1 MTMQLFT
8 GKQYLQI
15 DIANN
20 YGLDKEDWDDRLDWF
35 AQAEGNLE
43 RCNCRSAGE
52 LGHFFCG
59 WDHEKNL
66 PQFMS
71 EPKIN
76 SRKDR

>member
-1 MTMQLFT
+1 MITAEMFKEAT
-8 GKQYLQI
+8 GRDPEQ
-15 DIANN
+15 
-20 YGLDKEDWDDRLDWF
+20 DD
-35 AQAEGNLE
+35 LE

-59 WDHEKNL
+59 WDHEKNV